1 MAVTET
7 ADSRDPGAARSDREL
22 TGREWHRLALLG
34 LPTFGLALAITVVS
48 TYLPTVAREFTGSSA
63 VIGVLIGG
71 EGLGALLLPVVI
83 GAWSDRLATRWG
95 GRLPFVA
102 VGTPVVVGALV
113 AMGVV
118 GSLGALAIA
127 VGVFFAGY
135 FVAYEP
141 YRALYPDLVPDE
153 VAGRGQSTQAVC
165 RGAGTGLALLGG
177 GLLLA
182 QGQAAPFIVA
192 ALLLSGAIGLFAWLV
207 LRRGTPEQTH
217 ATAGARK
224 TLRQLADAFAHDQ
237 PLRAFFFANAL
248 WELALGALKTFVI
261 LWLTRGLGV
270 TLSTAALIVGAV
282 AVLILG
288 GAALSGK
295 LADRFGR
302 RRVIR
307 LAAFAFGAPMV
318 VPLVTTSRPLIVAVV
333 PFIAIGGGV
342 LMSLP
347 YALLQ
352 PLMPDAR
359 HGALTGYYSAS
370 RGLGVMLGPLLAGL
384 AVSAGAGVLSST
396 HGYAAMWAV
405 CGAAALAS
413 TPLVGRVRRDEDE
426 PDRS

>member
-7 ADSRDPGAARSDREL
+7 ADSHDPGAERSARDL
-22 TGREWHRLALLG
+22 TAAEWHRLALLG

-48 TYLPTVAREFTGSSA
+48 TYLPTVAREFTGSTT

-71 EGLGALLLPVVI
+71 EGLGAVLLPVVV
-83 GAWSDRLATRWG
+83 GAWSDRLRTRWG
-95 GRLPFVA
+95 GRIPFVVA
-102 VGTPVVVGALV
+102 AAPVVAVALV
-113 AMGVV
+113 GMGLV
-118 GSLGALAIA
+118 GGLGALAVA
-127 VGVFFAGY
+127 AGLFFAGY

-177 GLLLA
+177 GLLLT
-182 QGQAAPFIVA
+182 QGQAAPFVA
-192 ALLLSGAIGLFAWLV
+192 AAAVLVGCIGLFARLV
-207 LRRGTPEQTH
+207 LRGGAPEQRH
-217 ATAGARK
+217 ATAGGLETVRQM
-224 TLRQLADAFAHDQ
+224 TDVLRHDP
-237 PLRAFFFANAL
+237 PLRAFFIANAL

-261 LWLTRGLGV
+261 LWLTRGLGE

-282 AVLILG
+282 AVLILA
-288 GAALSGK
+288 GAAASGE

-307 LAAFAFGAPMV
+307 WAAVAFGAPMV
-318 VPLVTTSRPLIVAVV
+318 VPLLTTSRPLIVAVV
-333 PFIAIGGGV
+333 PLIAIGGGV

-352 PLMPDAR
+352 PLMPEER

-370 RGLGVMLGPLLAGL
+370 RGVGVMLGPLLAG
-384 AVSAGAGVLSST
+384 AAIQAASGPFGST
-396 HGYAAMWAV
+396 EGYAAMWAV
-405 CGAAALAS
+405 CGAASLAAV
-413 TPLVGRVRRDEDE
+413 PLILRVRR
-426 PDRS
+426 